1 MNAPVPRPAST
12 NCCATKVIISRILAR
27 KRIKA
32 GIRPSFK
39 AAWLP
44 VAVDVVMISL
54 LLAMLFLP
62 AVSLSIVMGLT
73 LFWRIL
79 LLMVLIYA
87 PLQIVIIVST
97 IWAVRSRW
105 EEKDTK

>member
-1 MNAPVPRPAST
+1 M
-12 NCCATKVIISRILAR
+12 IISRILAR
-27 KRIKA
+27 KRIAA
-32 GIRPSFK
+32 GLRPSFK

-44 VAVDVVMISL
+44 VAADVILISL
-54 LLAMLFLP
+54 LLAVLFLP
-62 AVSLSIVMGLT
+62 AVSLTIVMNLS

-79 LLMVLIYA
+79 ALMLLIYA

-105 EEKDTK
+105 EEKETK

>member
-1 MNAPVPRPAST
+1 MVL
-12 NCCATKVIISRILAR
+12 SRILAR
-27 KRIKA
+27 KRIAA
-32 GIRPSFK
+32 GVRPSFK

-44 VAVDVVMISL
+44 VAFDVVCIGL
-54 LLAMLFLP
+54 FLAIMFLP
-62 AVSLSIVMGLT
+62 AVSLTLIMELT

-79 LLMVLIYA
+79 VLMVLIYA

-105 EEKDTK
+105 EEKP

>member
-1 MNAPVPRPAST
+1 MIV
-12 NCCATKVIISRILAR
+12 SRLLAR
-27 KRIKA
+27 KRIAA
-32 GIRPSFK
+32 GVRPSFK

-44 VAVDVVMISL
+44 VAVDVIVIAI
-54 LLAMLFLP
+54 LLAMLWQPALTFIYVMEFSLP
-62 AVSLSIVMGLT
+62 ATIIV
-73 LFWRIL
+73 
-79 LLMVLIYA
+79 LMVVIYA

>member
-1 MNAPVPRPAST
+1 M
-12 NCCATKVIISRILAR
+12 ILSRVLAR
-27 KRIKA
+27 KRIAA
-32 GIRPSFK
+32 GERPSFK
-39 AAWLP
+39 AAWVP
-44 VAVDVVMISL
+44 VAFDVICIGL
-54 LLAMLFLP
+54 ILAWMFLP
-62 AVSLSIVMGLT
+62 AVSLTIIMELT

-105 EEKDTK
+105 EEKETK

>member
-1 MNAPVPRPAST
+1 ML
-12 NCCATKVIISRILAR
+12 ISRIIAR
-27 KRIKA
+27 KRIAA

-39 AAWLP
+39 EAWLP
-44 VAVDVVMISL
+44 VAADVVLISL
-54 LLAMLFLP
+54 LLALLFLP
-62 AVSLSIVMGLT
+62 AVTLTIIMQLT

-87 PLQIVIIVST
+87 PFQIVIIVST

-105 EEKDTK
+105 EEKP

>member
-1 MNAPVPRPAST
+1 MFL
-12 NCCATKVIISRILAR
+12 SRTLAR

-32 GIRPSFK
+32 GVRPSFK

-44 VAVDVVMISL
+44 VAFDVTIISL
-54 LLAMLFLP
+54 ILAMMFLP
-62 AVSLSIVMGLT
+62 AVSLTIIMELT

-79 LLMVLIYA
+79 LLMGVIYA
-87 PLQIVIIVST
+87 PFQIVIIVST

-105 EEKDTK
+105 EEKEAK

>member
-1 MNAPVPRPAST
+1 M
-12 NCCATKVIISRILAR
+12 ILSRILAR
-27 KRIKA
+27 KRIAA
-32 GIRPSFK
+32 GQRPSFK

-44 VAVDVVMISL
+44 VVFDVICIGLVLSL
-54 LLAMLFLP
+54 MFLP
-62 AVSLSIVMGLT
+62 TVTLSLIMGLT

-79 LLMVLIYA
+79 LLMVVIYA

-105 EEKDTK
+105 EETP

>member
-1 MNAPVPRPAST
+1 ML
-12 NCCATKVIISRILAR
+12 ISRTIAR
-27 KRIKA
+27 KRIAA
-32 GIRPSFK
+32 GICPSFK

-44 VAVDVVMISL
+44 VMADVAIISL
-54 LLAMLFLP
+54 LLALLFLP
-62 AVSLSIVMGLT
+62 AVTLTIIMQLT

-87 PLQIVIIVST
+87 PFQIVIIVST

-105 EEKDTK
+105 DEPDKSAR

>member
-1 MNAPVPRPAST
+1 M
-12 NCCATKVIISRILAR
+12 IISRTLAR

-44 VAVDVVMISL
+44 VAADVFIISV
-54 LLAMLFLP
+54 LLASLFLP
-62 AVSLSIVMGLT
+62 AVTLTMIMQLT

-79 LLMVLIYA
+79 FLMLVIYA

-97 IWAVRSRW
+97 IWAVKSRW
-105 EEKDTK
+105 EEKGST

>member
-1 MNAPVPRPAST
+1 VF
-12 NCCATKVIISRILAR
+12 ISRTIAR

-32 GIRPSFK
+32 GVRPSFK

-44 VAVDVVMISL
+44 VAADIIIIAL
-54 LLAMLFLP
+54 ILAILFLP
-62 AVSLSIVMGLT
+62 AVTLTIVMQLT

-79 LLMVLIYA
+79 ALMVLIYA

-105 EEKDTK
+105 EEKEST

>member
-1 MNAPVPRPAST
+1 M
-12 NCCATKVIISRILAR
+12 ILSRIIAR
-27 KRIKA
+27 KRIA
-32 GIRPSFK
+32 QGVRPSFK

-44 VAVDVVMISL
+44 VAFDVVMIGL
-54 LLAMLFLP
+54 LLAMMFLP
-62 AVSLSIVMGLT
+62 AVSLTIIMELT

-79 LLMVLIYA
+79 VLMVLIYA

>member
-1 MNAPVPRPAST
+1 MIV
-12 NCCATKVIISRILAR
+12 SRLLAR
-27 KRIKA
+27 KRIAA

-44 VAVDVVMISL
+44 VAVDVVIIAI
-54 LLAMLFLP
+54 LLAMLWQPALTFVYVMELSLP
-62 AVSLSIVMGLT
+62 LTIIV
-73 LFWRIL
+73 
-79 LLMVLIYA
+79 LMVVIYA

-105 EEKDTK
+105 EEKESK

>member
-1 MNAPVPRPAST
+1 MIV
-12 NCCATKVIISRILAR
+12 SRILAR
-27 KRIKA
+27 KRIAA
-32 GIRPSFK
+32 GVRPSFK

-44 VAVDVVMISL
+44 VAVDVVMIGL
-54 LLAMLFLP
+54 VLAFMFLP
-62 AVSLSIVMGLT
+62 AVSLSIVMELT

-79 LLMVLIYA
+79 LLMVIIYA

-105 EEKDTK
+105 EEKDAK

>member
-1 MNAPVPRPAST
+1 M
-12 NCCATKVIISRILAR
+12 IISRLVAR
-27 KRIKA
+27 RRIAA

-44 VAVDVVMISL
+44 VAADIVMISL
-54 LLAMLFLP
+54 LLASLFLP
-62 AVSLSIVMGLT
+62 AVSLTIVMDLS

-79 LLMVLIYA
+79 ALMLVIYA

-105 EEKDTK
+105 EEKETK

>member
-1 MNAPVPRPAST
+1 M
-12 NCCATKVIISRILAR
+12 IISRILAR
-27 KRIKA
+27 KRIAA
-32 GIRPSFK
+32 GVRPSFK

-44 VAVDVVMISL
+44 VAADVLLISL
-54 LLAMLFLP
+54 FLATLFLP
-62 AVSLSIVMGLT
+62 AVSLSIVMGLS

-79 LLMVLIYA
+79 LLMLIIYA

-105 EEKDTK
+105 EEKEQK

>member
-1 MNAPVPRPAST
+1 MF
-12 NCCATKVIISRILAR
+12 ISRIIAR

-32 GIRPSFK
+32 GVRPSFK

-44 VAVDVVMISL
+44 VAADIIIIAL
-54 LLAMLFLP
+54 ILAMLFLP
-62 AVSLSIVMGLT
+62 AVTLTIVMQLT

-79 LLMVLIYA
+79 ALMVLIYA

-105 EEKDTK
+105 EEKESK

>member
-1 MNAPVPRPAST
+1 M
-12 NCCATKVIISRILAR
+12 IISRILAR
-27 KRIKA
+27 RRIAA
-32 GIRPSFK
+32 GVRPSFK

-44 VAVDVVMISL
+44 VAADVIIIAL
-54 LLAMLFLP
+54 ILATLFLP
-62 AVSLSIVMGLT
+62 AVTLTIIMQLT

-79 LLMVLIYA
+79 FLMVVIYA

-105 EEKDTK
+105 EDKT

>member
-1 MNAPVPRPAST
+1 M
-12 NCCATKVIISRILAR
+12 IISRIVAR
-27 KRIKA
+27 RRIAA
-32 GIRPSFK
+32 GVRPSFK

-44 VAVDVVMISL
+44 VAADIVIISV
-54 LLAMLFLP
+54 LLASLFLP
-62 AVSLSIVMGLT
+62 AVSLTIVMNLT

-79 LLMVLIYA
+79 ALMLVIYA

-105 EEKDTK
+105 EEKDTT